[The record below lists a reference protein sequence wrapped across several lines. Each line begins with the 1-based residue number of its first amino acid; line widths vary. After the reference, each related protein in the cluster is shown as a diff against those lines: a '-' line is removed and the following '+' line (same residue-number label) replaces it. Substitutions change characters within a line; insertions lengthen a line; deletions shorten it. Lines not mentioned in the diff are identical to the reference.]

1 LKANLPV
8 PTVGLQQGGYLE
20 GGFFVLPKQFE
31 LNSQF
36 AFATS
41 KYGTRTSYATGF
53 SYYPRKTLNLKL
65 SMDATIIN
73 GSPVNSTGTDILLG
87 DHGVLVRT
95 QFQALF

>member
-8 PTVGLQQGGYLE
+8 PSVGLQQGGYLE
-20 GGFFVLPKQFE
+20 GGYFVMPQQFE
-31 LNSQF
+31 WNSQF
-36 AFATS
+36 AFVTG

-53 SYYPRKTLNLKL
+53 SYYPRKTPNLKL
-65 SMDATIIN
+65 SIDATIID
-73 GSPVNSTGTDILLG
+73 GSPVNSTGSDILLG